1 MPVKAAS
8 AGSLQSKPSLAAR
21 SLRVALAFG
30 SVGAFTAVFAHA
42 YIEGTADGSGRAVP
56 LLRADASPIKTR
68 PSEPGGLRVPDRDKK
83 IYQRLRRA
91 KKSKKPKF
99 AGRLILRPGL
109 LRPIAEP
116 KSIADRTIA
125 GGRARGIA
133 SIEPS
138 RSRTARKRNARG
150 GRKLPATVGAYRV
163 QIAAFPKPE
172 QAARRWRR
180 LAVRHKDLVGK
191 LKWYV
196 EKVERGRAKGPL
208 YRLQLG
214 PLKNQKSARDLCAE
228 LGRRKI
234 TCFGVK
240 G

>member
-8 AGSLQSKPSLAAR
+8 AGSLQSTPSLAAR
-21 SLRVALAFG
+21 SLRVALALG
-30 SVGAFTAVFAHA
+30 SMGAFAYLFAYA
-42 YIEGTADGSGRAVP
+42 YIEGTASGSTRAVP
-56 LLRADASPIKTR
+56 LLRADAGPIKTR

-83 IYQRLRRA
+83 IYERLRRG
-91 KKSKKPKF
+91 KKARKTKLT
-99 AGRLILRPGL
+99 GRIVLRPGL
-109 LRPIAEP
+109 LRAIREP
-116 KSIADRTIA
+116 KRRADRMIT

-133 SIEPS
+133 SIEPLWAGAAGKRKS
-138 RSRTARKRNARG
+138 TAARG
-150 GRKLPATVGAYRV
+150 PYRV

-172 QAARRWRR
+172 LAARRWRR

-196 EKVERGRAKGPL
+196 EKVDRGNAKAPL

-214 PLKNQKSARDLCAE
+214 PLKSRKSARDLCAA
-228 LGRRKI
+228 LGRRKVA
-234 TCFGVK
+234 CFGVK